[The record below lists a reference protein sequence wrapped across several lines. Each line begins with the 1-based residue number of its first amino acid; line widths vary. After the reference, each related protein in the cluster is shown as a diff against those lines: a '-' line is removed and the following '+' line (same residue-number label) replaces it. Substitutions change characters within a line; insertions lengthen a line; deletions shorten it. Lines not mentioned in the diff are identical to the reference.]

1 MHNIEHFSEKA
12 YRITIYIYIYIY
24 IYILTQVK
32 IITLDQS
39 LEFKVL
45 KL

>member
-24 IYILTQVK
+24 INPGENHYTRSESRVQGSK
-32 IITLDQS
+32 ALD
-39 LEFKVL
+39 
-45 KL
+45 